1 MKPAAVPSLKE
12 QIELMIGVAFTI
24 KFMEAGGCLKKFYT
38 ATVLCE
44 DAAVKS
50 GHVKRCVEVT
60 AALRRCMVAN
70 EAFFKHYIRD
80 FDRGLDDNERHGYGI
95 KSEAVS
101 DGVPFTKV
109 RWWSNM
115 RRK

>member
-12 QIELMIGVAFTI
+12 EIELMIGVAFTV
-24 KFMEAGGCLKKFYT
+24 KFMEAGGCLKKFYS

-44 DAAVKS
+44 DAAAKS
-50 GHVKRCVEVT
+50 GHVKRCIEAMV
-60 AALRRCMVAN
+60 ALRRCMMAN
-70 EAFFKHYIRD
+70 EAFFKHYIGD
-80 FDRGLDDNERHGYGI
+80 LDRGLDDNERHGYGI
-95 KSEAVS
+95 KSKAVS
-101 DGVPFTKV
+101 DGFPLLKF